1 MLVIILIGIVLVLAV
16 PSTRYAL
23 TGDSLKK
30 ASRRIIGLERQL
42 RADAVRTQID
52 QILCL
57 DVSRAAYWII
67 TADMTAEKQDEIM
80 KNPGHLPAGVEILDV
95 IDENNTKKSA
105 GEVKIRCGRDNVC
118 SPAVIHLSHQDE
130 KMTLVINP
138 FLGVTDVYN
147 QYVEMP
153 IYGTGNSSVK

>member
-1 MLVIILIGIVLVLAV
+1 MLVILLIGIVLVLAV

-23 TGDSLKK
+23 TEKNLEK
-30 ASRRIIGLERQL
+30 ASRQLIGLERQL

-52 QILCL
+52 HVLCL

-67 TADMTAEKQDEIM
+67 TADMTAEKQDEIK
-80 KNPGHLPAGVEILDV
+80 KNAKQLPAGVALLDV
-95 IDENNTKKSA
+95 VEANNAKKSM

-138 FLGVTDVYN
+138 FLGVTEIYN
-147 QYVEMP
+147 RYMDLP
-153 IYGTGNSSVK
+153 IYGAGNFSSK